1 MGVSA
6 IGTLDD
12 SYVQNTKDYAEYH
25 AAMEAGRLATVKGCR
40 VSEDDVLRGAVIERL
55 LCHCVIDKR
64 DVEKT
69 FSLKSFD
76 ETFANATAKLP
87 ELVDDGMVE
96 VTADEIRVTT
106 MGRIFIRNV
115 AMLFD
120 AYLEKKTAD
129 SPKIFSRTL

>member
-1 MGVSA
+1 M
-6 IGTLDD
+6 
-12 SYVQNTKDYAEYH
+12 
-25 AAMEAGRLATVKGCR
+25 
-40 VSEDDVLRGAVIERL
+40 
-55 LCHCVIDKR
+55 IDKR

-76 ETFANATAKLP
+76 ETFAHATARLP